1 MVIVNV
7 GSWIQVHA
15 ADVLAE
21 GRCMHTYHPV
31 HSLLQPMPTA
41 PRSVSLQVDLDKLD
55 YHHYLPIF
63 FDGIRETQDP
73 YRFLAI
79 KGVEDLLTAGEGS
92 MPSSSSCHAHSSC
105 SNNVQEACFGVAI
118 MQQKLIS
125 TPASA
130 K

>member
-1 MVIVNV
+1 
-7 GSWIQVHA
+7 
-15 ADVLAE
+15 
-21 GRCMHTYHPV
+21 
-31 HSLLQPMPTA
+31 MPIA

-92 MPSSSSCHAHSSC
+92 RHSSSSCRAHSSSSVTHTAAAATLC
-105 SNNVQEACFGVAI
+105 RRLALGLPPCGRNSLAHQLALSSQGFGTLTRAF
-118 MQQKLIS
+118 QLKLRLCLW
-125 TPASA
+125 
-130 K
+130 